1 VSDLLSTHLYRE
13 VREAAFF
20 RVLTGRNAPT
30 YVDVLDALDR
40 ESSARADGID
50 RHEAIEII
58 CDVLGKHPEYQIEE
72 DEPPAPKPSPSPGEA
87 APNTA
92 PNTALSAA
100 PSAAPNA
107 ALRELARRALDY
119 LTRCRW
125 LEEPPRKDWR
135 RRLYFDAHGATLI
148 ATLRQIARPGAVVF
162 TDKLVAV
169 CAMLANEEQLTEQPL
184 QTVEACL
191 DNTRAGIGELR
202 TMQKSVQR
210 LTRAQLDQDTLRGN
224 LSLVFNEYADQIG
237 HGAYAELVRSRLP
250 IRLPQAVR
258 RIGERLFNDGAAMAE
273 MTNEQL
279 RRCPGMSADS
289 AVIAVR
295 LRLDELVYLIELV
308 LPMADE
314 IDRRTADFTRRSLA
328 RFRYLQD
335 VTGERRSEIGAFF
348 QQVNHHLQ
356 GRRLSSPWTLP
367 ELPSL
372 RLPETR
378 IPAGQ
383 DTLYTPHARSV
394 AGVQHAMDEE
404 VTDADR
410 TEGLRDME
418 RALKESLSVRR
429 ANAFVGLL
437 PGGKGERV
445 SSADLPIADEA
456 HLTELIAVL
465 LHAES
470 AEARYRLEPARVSA
484 EDKEPP
490 LDALPGARVEHFDLI
505 KK

>member
-1 VSDLLSTHLYRE
+1 MSDLLSASLYHE
-13 VREAAFF
+13 VRDPAFF
-20 RVLTGRNAPT
+20 RVLTGRSAPT

-40 ESSARADGID
+40 EASARPDGIERQD
-50 RHEAIEII
+50 AIEII
-58 CDVLGKHPEYQIEE
+58 LDVLGKHPEYQFEE
-72 DEPPAPKPSPSPGEA
+72 DEPTQTARPSTVTATGTGSVIAPSPG
-87 APNTA
+87 PTA
-92 PNTALSAA
+92 QH
-100 PSAAPNA
+100 
-107 ALRELARRALDY
+107 RDLARRVLDY

-135 RRLYFDAHGATLI
+135 RRLYFDAHGSTLI
-148 ATLRQIARPGAVVF
+148 ATLRQIAKPGAVVF

-202 TMQKSVQR
+202 TMQKTVQR

-224 LSLVFNEYADQIG
+224 LSLVFNDYADQIG
-237 HGAYAELVRSRLP
+237 HGAYAELVRARLP
-250 IRLPQAVR
+250 IRLPEAVR
-258 RIGERLFNDGAAMAE
+258 RIGDRLFNDGAAMAE
-273 MTNEQL
+273 MTQEQL
-279 RRCPGMSADS
+279 RRCPGMAADS
-289 AVIAVR
+289 AVVAVR
-295 LRLDELVYLIELV
+295 QRLDELAYLIELV

-348 QQVNHHLQ
+348 QQVNRHLT
-356 GRRLSSPWTLP
+356 GKRLSSPWTLP

-378 IPAGQ
+378 IPGGLE
-383 DTLYTPHARSV
+383 TLYTPHTRKAP
-394 AGVQHAMDEE
+394 GEQHAMDDE

-410 TEGLRDME
+410 DAGLRDME
-418 RALKESLSVRR
+418 RALRESLSVRR
-429 ANAFVGLL
+429 ANAFVLQL

-445 SSADLPIADEA
+445 SSAELPITDATQ
-456 HLTELIAVL
+456 LTELIALL

-470 AEARYRLEPARVSA
+470 AEARYRLEPARLEN
-484 EDKEPP
+484 EDLAPA
-490 LDALPGARVEHFDLI
+490 LDALPGARVEHFELI